1 MCVVYSLSYSGTV
14 YVNTQ
19 SASVQYV
26 CGLCVCMNA
35 GLTVYVYVCV
45 CARTG
50 GGGGGGGGAIFPD
63 DSSVENTI
71 NSLTA
76 SQLFP

>member
-35 GLTVYVYVCV
+35 GLTVYVCACVCV
-45 CARTG
+45 CAR
-50 GGGGGGGGAIFPD
+50 GGAILPD

>member
-35 GLTVYVYVCV
+35 GLTVYVCVCV
-45 CARTG
+45 CVHG
-50 GGGGGGGGAIFPD
+50 GEGGAILPD

>member
-45 CARTG
+45 CVCTG
-50 GGGGGGGGAIFPD
+50 GGGG
-63 DSSVENTI
+63 NT
-71 NSLTA
+71 S
-76 SQLFP
+76 

>member
-45 CARTG
+45 CTRTG
-50 GGGGGGGGAIFPD
+50 GGGGGG
-63 DSSVENTI
+63 NT
-71 NSLTA
+71 S
-76 SQLFP
+76 